1 MLERSGGVT
10 RNTAA
15 GDHRG
20 AERISL
26 HVFLGGS
33 WGNPM
38 HAHNTRLDSESHPN
52 VSPKPTRTANRP
64 DPHEDSV
71 LSSVRP
77 LRCPH
82 GCAIY
87 TTHTTIPLSCCCTTH
102 SKIPRRVRCGR
113 GLLWARVRPS
123 PLLSLCPSAP
133 PCPKPNTS
141 QRMCMCT
148 PAMNSTGTIRN

>member
-1 MLERSGGVT
+1 MDMEVMEGGEGREGEGQHVLERSGGVT

-87 TTHTTIPLSCCCTTH
+87 TTHTTIPLSCCEY
-102 SKIPRRVRCGR
+102 VVV
-113 GLLWARVRPS
+113 LL
-123 PLLSLCPSAP
+123 
-133 PCPKPNTS
+133 
-141 QRMCMCT
+141 
-148 PAMNSTGTIRN
+148 

>member
-1 MLERSGGVT
+1 VLERSGGVT

-87 TTHTTIPLSCCCTTH
+87 TTHTTIPLSCCCTTLIY
-102 SKIPRRVRCGR
+102 SF
-113 GLLWARVRPS
+113 
-123 PLLSLCPSAP
+123 
-133 PCPKPNTS
+133 
-141 QRMCMCT
+141 
-148 PAMNSTGTIRN
+148 